1 MAKFEYIA
9 MDATGKEKKGVIE
22 AESQS
27 DATAKLKQQN
37 MIPTSVTQQ
46 GGKSKSVKKKK
57 GGGLGSMTIG
67 TPKMTRK
74 ALTTFTRQLATL
86 LEAGLPLV
94 RSIRT
99 LAKQAKKDVMLK
111 EILTR
116 IGDSIEGGSAFS
128 EALEQHPKSFDR
140 LYVNMIKAGEASGA
154 MEGVLNR
161 LADFMEKAEA
171 LRRKVK
177 GALMYPMSVLFIALT
192 ITWGLMTFIV
202 PKFKLIFDDLLEGEP
217 LPGLTEFVISLSNF
231 IQNYWYMIFGG
242 AIFGFVA
249 FKMFKKTDK
258 GALIIDT
265 ILLKMP
271 PLGGMVTKVN
281 TAQFCRVLSTLL
293 GSGVAILNSLEIVR
307 NTTSNRVVVKAVQN
321 VHDSVKEGESV
332 GRPLEQSNVFPLMMI
347 SMVEVGEETGAL
359 PEMLVRV
366 ADIYEEEVDVAVDGL
381 TSLIEPIMIVFLAVI
396 VGGIVI
402 AMFLPMIALMNK
414 M

>member
-1 MAKFEYIA
+1 
-9 MDATGKEKKGVIE
+9 
-22 AESQS
+22 
-27 DATAKLKQQN
+27 
-37 MIPTSVTQQ
+37 
-46 GGKSKSVKKKK
+46 
-57 GGGLGSMTIG
+57 
-67 TPKMTRK
+67 
-74 ALTTFTRQLATL
+74 
-86 LEAGLPLV
+86 
-94 RSIRT
+94 
-99 LAKQAKKDVMLK
+99 
-111 EILTR
+111 
-116 IGDSIEGGSAFS
+116 
-128 EALEQHPKSFDR
+128 
-140 LYVNMIKAGEASGA
+140 
-154 MEGVLNR
+154 
-161 LADFMEKAEA
+161 
-171 LRRKVK
+171 
-177 GALMYPMSVLFIALT
+177 
-192 ITWGLMTFIV
+192 
-202 PKFKLIFDDLLEGEP
+202 
-217 LPGLTEFVISLSNF
+217 
-231 IQNYWYMIFGG
+231 
-242 AIFGFVA
+242 
-249 FKMFKKTDK
+249 
-258 GALIIDT
+258 
-265 ILLKMP
+265 MP